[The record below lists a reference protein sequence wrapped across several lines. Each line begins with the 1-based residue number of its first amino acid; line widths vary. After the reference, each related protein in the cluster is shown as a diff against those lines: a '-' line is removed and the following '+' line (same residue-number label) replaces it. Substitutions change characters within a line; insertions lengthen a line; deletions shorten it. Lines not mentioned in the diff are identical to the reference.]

1 MKSATTASTI
11 KAATEGLLFDDE
23 GGCALD
29 LDHVDARALLEDL
42 VLEVRARRPF
52 FAADPDASAVDVD
65 PAENDGLAPDERV
78 RAGSRD
84 RGQAYVPAR
93 DRTQERERG
102 NGAGDEDEQRDPGAR
117 AECGGQRGG
126 ESRERD
132 RPEEEHAGREDLADG
147 ECDGDQR
154 PQKPTGHVP
163 HTVIRDT
170 GACKAAGRRDMSQ
183 RQSSRHVAAG
193 HVAGTVSETRL
204 RETCPLDCPS
214 DSAPSD
220 PAERALEQAERR
232 RQRAQIV
239 EPLWVVRVAA
249 ISIHEHGA
257 HAD

>member
-29 LDHVDARALLEDL
+29 LDHVDTRALLEDL

-65 PAENDGLAPDERV
+65 PAENDGLAPDEGV
-78 RAGSRD
+78 RAGARD

-93 DRTQERERG
+93 DRAQERERG
-102 NGAGDEDEQRDPGAR
+102 DGAGDEDEERDPGAP
-117 AECGGQRGG
+117 AERRGQRGG

-132 RPEEEHAGREDLADG
+132 RPEEEHARREDLADG

-170 GACKAAGRRDMSQ
+170 GACKAAGRRDMS
-183 RQSSRHVAAG
+183 A
-193 HVAGTVSETRL
+193 TVFE
-204 RETCPLDCPS
+204 
-214 DSAPSD
+214 A
-220 PAERALEQAERR
+220 RR
-232 RQRAQIV
+232 RRTCRRDCLRDTAARDMPGGLSLRQRTFG
-239 EPLWVVRVAA
+239 PGRTRVRASRAPPAA
-249 ISIHEHGA
+249 RA
-257 HAD
+257 NR